1 MFARLPDDA
10 ATDVAITIDGEPF
23 AARAGDT
30 VSAALLA
37 AGRRVFRAAPAT
49 GAPRGPYC
57 LMGVCFECMVTV
69 DGRPDQQACML
80 AVAPGMRIETGRG
93 VRAVGADAGTPP

>member
-1 MFARLPDDA
+1 
-10 ATDVAITIDGEPF
+10 
-23 AARAGDT
+23 
-30 VSAALLA
+30 
-37 AGRRVFRAAPAT
+37 
-49 GAPRGPYC
+49 
-57 LMGVCFECMVTV
+57 MGVCFECMVTV